1 MKKNSI
7 AKNYIY
13 NLIYQ
18 MLTIFL
24 PLITT
29 PYLSRILGAKQ
40 IGIYGYTT
48 SILAYFIL
56 FGSLG
61 IAMYGQRE
69 IAYYQDNK
77 KKRSQI
83 FWELI
88 ITRFVT
94 LTISTLLFYFIY
106 VRGESY
112 SFYYQIL
119 VIDRKSVV

>member
-56 FGSLG
+56 WKYYEEKLKQLLKGSVDLINLIPQEIKNI
-61 IAMYGQRE
+61 IAE
-69 IAYYQDNK
+69 KLN
-77 KKRSQI
+77 
-83 FWELI
+83 E
-88 ITRFVT
+88 
-94 LTISTLLFYFIY
+94 
-106 VRGESY
+106 
-112 SFYYQIL
+112 
-119 VIDRKSVV
+119 